1 MRTKKEI
8 VMLSKDEFRAMLF
21 RHAAQDAEKWIEG
34 TQMFLAPE
42 DAAFIKQLRDRSP
55 SNEFSELIENA
66 CAFCGHRAST
76 CLCWECTREEQIRMQ
91 NKLEQ
96 TGE

>member
-42 DAAFIKQLRDRSP
+42 DAAFIKQLRDRIS
-55 SNEFSELIENA
+55 IE
-66 CAFCGHRAST
+66 
-76 CLCWECTREEQIRMQ
+76 
-91 NKLEQ
+91 
-96 TGE
+96 